1 MALAPGQVIN
11 DRYRVIALLS
21 QGGMGAV
28 YEAIDLS
35 LDVRCA
41 LKEMVPYP
49 GTSETVLPQ
58 LREQFR
64 QEAQLLADLRH
75 PNMPRVT
82 DHFEE
87 DSNAYLVMDFVYGK
101 RLDEIIAQE
110 GGLAEDE
117 VLGWARQLM
126 EALTYC
132 HGQGVIHR
140 DVKPGNVVIT
150 PQGRPMLVDFGL
162 AKLIDPDQPRT
173 RTVMRG
179 IGTPEY
185 APPEQYDA
193 KKGYTDAR
201 TDIYSLAATLY
212 HALTGEAP
220 PTVTEQIVNPK
231 SLLPPRQYRNDLSE
245 VTERVLMKAMALQP
259 PQRFQNVAEMHKALF
274 DSPLPKV
281 KAESTAF
288 SEGGTGMLVEPPAA
302 TILLPWMGTAKRRID
317 RRIWVAIAAVT
328 IILVTVVLVADGI
341 NAGNIPTATATPTA
355 TVTMAPTHTHTPTAT
370 PSSTATSTASP
381 TSRPTVR
388 RPTETSGEF
397 FDTSPSPTPAS
408 PTPTRIFIPSPTH
421 TPIPTPTNTRR
432 PAPTRTRIPSPVP
445 TDVPTPEPPTP
456 APAPTSTPGPTATA
470 RPTLEPM
477 STESPLSLGEKGR
490 QHF

>member
-1 MALAPGQVIN
+1 MTLTPGQVIH

-28 YEAIDLS
+28 YETFDLS

-49 GTSETVLPQ
+49 GTLETVLPQ

-87 DSNAYLVMDFVYGK
+87 DGNAYLVMDFVYGK
-101 RLDEIIAQE
+101 RLEEIIAQE

-132 HGQGVIHR
+132 HEQGVIHR

-162 AKLIDPDQPRT
+162 AKLVDPDQPRT

-220 PTVTEQIVNPK
+220 PTVTEQVVNPK
-231 SLLPPRQYRNDLSE
+231 SLLPPRQHRDDLSE
-245 VTERVLMKAMALQP
+245 VTERVIMKAMSLQP
-259 PQRFQNVAEMHKALF
+259 SQRFQNVAEMHEALF
-274 DSPLPKV
+274 DSPLSKM
-281 KAESTAF
+281 KAESPA
-288 SEGGTGMLVEPPAA
+288 SSDGGTGMLVKPPAA

-317 RRIWVAIAAVT
+317 RRIWVAIAAVA
-328 IILVTVVLVADGI
+328 IMSLVTVVLVTDGI
-341 NAGNIPTATATPTA
+341 NAGSIPTATASPTV
-355 TVTMAPTHTHTPTAT
+355 TVTMTPTHTHTPTAT
-370 PSSTATSTASP
+370 PSSTATPTASP

-388 RPTETSGEF
+388 RPTETPEEF
-397 FDTSPSPTPAS
+397 IGMPSMRTPAS
-408 PTPTRIFIPSPTH
+408 PTPTRIFIPSATH
-421 TPIPTPTNTRR
+421 TPTPTPTDTPR
-432 PAPTRTRIPSPVP
+432 PAPARTRTPSPVP

-456 APAPTSTPGPTATA
+456 TPVPTSTPEPTATA
-470 RPTLEPM
+470 RPTLQPM
-477 STESPLSLGEKGR
+477 STEGPLSLGEKGR
-490 QHF
+490 